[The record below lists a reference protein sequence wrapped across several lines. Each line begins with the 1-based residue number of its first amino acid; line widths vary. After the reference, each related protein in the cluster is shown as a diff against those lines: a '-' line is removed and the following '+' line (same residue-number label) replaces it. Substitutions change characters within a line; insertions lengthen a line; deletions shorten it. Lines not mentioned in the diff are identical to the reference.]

1 MEHKEL
7 LYAFSLGCLSK
18 NDFDIF
24 VSILENNEPF
34 AYEELGEFQNLAAL
48 LPAMLNIETP
58 APEVKDK
65 VARKLYRLQ
74 EEIKKK
80 KEEEQSSEKPLP
92 LKPQEHL
99 SPAHAISVQTQEDIS
114 SVFDEKVDEEIV
126 EVRHSKAEEFESVSA
141 QAADLHDSNE
151 KEEINNKTD
160 DDGLER
166 HKISDTETG
175 EFEVITSTKQS
186 KEFLR
191 PPQETQVRERLR
203 TDLSKEKTFENF
215 PGAALTDNDVEIK
228 KKNEPLIEKP
238 GGGKIITEAQIEPKK
253 KSYFGTLVV
262 VLLFLLL
269 ITVVAIAYFKIME
282 DIDGYKLEITN
293 LTNRINEFQT
303 KVGGDEALDRIMN
316 SRGVYFAQLSSADF
330 NVASDAKVFL
340 SGESGEAL
348 FRISNLPP
356 LSGKSVYNIWINT
369 GSTFESLVSFN
380 AEDKP
385 FTIGASVRADL
396 IKPGTEIKITEEISS
411 GADRPG
417 WKIIL
422 QGALR

>member
-7 LYAFSLGCLSK
+7 LHAFSLGCLSK
-18 NDFDIF
+18 KDFDIF
-24 VSILENNEPF
+24 VSVLENNEPF

-48 LPAMLNIETP
+48 LPAILNIETP

-74 EEIKKK
+74 EEIKRK
-80 KEEEQSSEKPLP
+80 KEEEHSSEKPLP

-99 SPAHAISVQTQEDIS
+99 PPAQTIQKPKQEDIS

-126 EVRHSKAEEFESVSA
+126 EVRHSRAEEFESVSA
-141 QAADLHDSNE
+141 QAADLPDSNE
-151 KEEINNKTD
+151 KEEIKNKTD

-215 PGAALTDNDVEIK
+215 PGAASTDKDAERK
-228 KKNEPLIEKP
+228 KKTEPLIEKS
-238 GGGKIITEAQIEPKK
+238 GNKKIITEEKTEPKK
-253 KSYFGTLVV
+253 KSYFGTIVV

-269 ITVVAIAYFKIME
+269 ITVAAVAYFKITE
-282 DIDGYKLEITN
+282 EVDGYKLEITN
-293 LTNRINEFQT
+293 LNNRINEFQT
-303 KVGGDEALDRIMN
+303 QAGGDEALDRIMN
-316 SRGVYFAQLSSADF
+316 SRGVYFAQLSPTDF
-330 NVASDAKVFL
+330 NSAADAKVFL
-340 SGESGEAL
+340 SGEQGEAL

-356 LSGKSVYNIWINT
+356 LSGESVYNIWINT

-380 AEDKP
+380 AVDKP
-385 FTIGASVRADL
+385 FTIRASVRADL
-396 IKPGTEIKITEEISS
+396 IKPGTEIIITEEISS

-417 WKIIL
+417 RKIIL
-422 QGALR
+422 QGAVR